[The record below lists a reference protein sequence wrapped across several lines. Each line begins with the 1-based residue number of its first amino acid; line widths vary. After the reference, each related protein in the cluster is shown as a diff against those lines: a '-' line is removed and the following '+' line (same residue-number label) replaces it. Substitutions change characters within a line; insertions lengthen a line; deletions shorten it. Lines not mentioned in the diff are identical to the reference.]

1 MRHETAL
8 AVTVTLVLNQ
18 REAEWLN
25 GVMQNPLWA
34 DESREDSEMRQLF
47 WNATKTTVPPFMTG
61 Q

>member
-25 GVMQNPLWA
+25 GVMQNPLWT

-47 WNATKTTVPPFMTG
+47 WNATKTTVPPFMA